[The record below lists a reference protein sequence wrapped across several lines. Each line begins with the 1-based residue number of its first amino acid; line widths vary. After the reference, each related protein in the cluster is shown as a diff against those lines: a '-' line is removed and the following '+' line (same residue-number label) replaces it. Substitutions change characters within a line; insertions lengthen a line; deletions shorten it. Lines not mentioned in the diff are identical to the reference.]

1 MICILTFLLKIFA
14 GVIFIG
20 IGILL
25 LMLIAYLCVCLFD
38 AIKDEINDS
47 RRY

>member
-1 MICILTFLLKIFA
+1 MMCILTFLFKIFA

-25 LMLIAYLCVCLFD
+25 LMVFAYLGVLLFN

-47 RRY
+47 HRD